1 MTELIVPPPH
11 LYEEIT
17 LANRIRQFLAV
28 RFKGKA
34 RRTIDM
40 EKAHMDQFELFVR
53 RRAITKNLLLQYS
66 DFLDSKGYHA
76 NTINKRIMSVA
87 RFFKW
92 CEEMDYIQKS
102 PHNVLKYRPVRRDQ
116 PLPSIYTEGEYERI
130 KEFTQG
136 TWKYYVTV
144 FGYRT
149 GMSLVDI
156 CHLRWVS
163 VNMDELYIMT
173 NRIKM
178 LSRDP
183 SVFVVP
189 ILAESDLHVML
200 MEQRASS
207 GKYKNER
214 DQYVNPEMYG
224 QYCFAQA
231 RLSEDYGRML
241 KKLDIRGRAFKNFR
255 NTFISNVANSGM
267 NLALATKMTGHKD
280 PSVFASYVR
289 PDVGAMKTGLQ
300 AAFQWAA
307 NKQSVKLLKKP
318 DNQV

>member
-1 MTELIVPPPH
+1 MNIITTPPQLH
-11 LYEEIT
+11 EENT
-17 LANRIRQFLAV
+17 LANRIRQFISV

-34 RRTIDM
+34 WRTVLQEQM
-40 EKAHMDQFELFVR
+40 HMDQFELFIR
-53 RRAITKNLLLQYS
+53 RRAITKNILLEYG
-66 DFLDSKGYHA
+66 DFLDGKGYHA
-76 NTINKRIMSVA
+76 STINKRIMSVT
-87 RFFKW
+87 RFFRW
-92 CEEMDYIQKS
+92 CEEMDYIQQS
-102 PHNVLKYRPVRRDQ
+102 PHKVLKYRPVIRDQ
-116 PLPSIYTEGEYERI
+116 PLPSIYTEDEYERI
-130 KEFTQG
+130 KEATKG
-136 TWKYYVTV
+136 TWKYYITV

-156 CHLRWVS
+156 CYLRWAC

-178 LSRDP
+178 ISRDP

-189 ILAESDLHVML
+189 VLAQSDLHLVL
-200 MEQRASS
+200 MEQYDAR

-214 DQYVNPEMYG
+214 DQYVNPEACGEYG
-224 QYCFAQA
+224 FAQV
-231 RLSEDYGRML
+231 RLSEDYGKVLR
-241 KKLDIRGRAFKNFR
+241 KLGITNKTFKNFR

-280 PSVFASYVR
+280 PSIFASYVR
-289 PDVGAMKTGLQ
+289 PDVEAMKTGLQ

-307 NKQSVKLLKKP
+307 DKQTVKQLRKP